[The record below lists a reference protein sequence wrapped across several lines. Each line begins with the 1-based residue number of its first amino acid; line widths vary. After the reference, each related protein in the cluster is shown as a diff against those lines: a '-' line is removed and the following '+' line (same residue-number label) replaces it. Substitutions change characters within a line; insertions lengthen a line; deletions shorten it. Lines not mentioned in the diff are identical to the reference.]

1 MSRFEGPITPFMG
14 PWKEGTRILHF
25 VKPSTN
31 LSKDMRALNRPNLN
45 WCNGLT
51 GNGGSPR
58 GAQAGS
64 ALERNA
70 TRLPRAAIAVLLLLF
85 ALATPTA
92 GQVAAGGIM
101 RFATDEV
108 AFIGGFAGV
117 AADVWLIEPFGYLSH
132 DAGVWAIQAGASV
145 PVVRLETVRVSI
157 RLGTSTAIA
166 GPAVEPNIHPTIG
179 AGVRIGR
186 RFGVLAEVDRAR
198 AFTLLRGGL
207 FVGW

>member
-1 MSRFEGPITPFMG
+1 M
-14 PWKEGTRILHF
+14 
-25 VKPSTN
+25 
-31 LSKDMRALNRPNLN
+31 SKDMRALNRPNPHER
-45 WCNGLT
+45 NGLT
-51 GNGGSPR
+51 RNRRHPASVPPR
-58 GAQAGS
+58 PRSGRKRTPAARAS
-64 ALERNA
+64 ILAFLLFFALEG
-70 TRLPRAAIAVLLLLF
+70 PAAA
-85 ALATPTA
+85 
-92 GQVAAGGIM
+92 QVATGGVM

-108 AFIGGFAGV
+108 AFIGWFAGV

-166 GPAVEPNIHPTIG
+166 GPAVEPNVHPTIG

-198 AFTLLRGGL
+198 ALTLSRGGL